1 MCLHTKVQDSV
12 ERRELSLVLD
22 ETRAVHLLN
31 TAFLHFVRKLHSCD
45 KWDL

>member
-1 MCLHTKVQDSV
+1 MCLYTEAQDSV

-22 ETRAVHLLN
+22 ETRVVHLLN
-31 TAFLHFVRKLHSCD
+31 TAFLHFVRKLHPCD